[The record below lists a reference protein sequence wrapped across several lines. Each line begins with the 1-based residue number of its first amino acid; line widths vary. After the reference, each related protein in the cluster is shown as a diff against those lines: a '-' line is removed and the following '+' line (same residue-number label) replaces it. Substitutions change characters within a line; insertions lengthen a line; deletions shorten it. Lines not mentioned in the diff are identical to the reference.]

1 MLWHAIF
8 GPLDI
13 IYCVYFNVL
22 SIYGILGCIGLLI
35 FGFIYPNIINN
46 IFFILSVFIFFI
58 IYFQNR
64 LLYNMCINN
73 NKNIESMDYTPI
85 PQFQNDCRRPGKDI
99 LVPGTCPVCGE
110 TPFCTSTGAWM
121 CKTMWTPQNNIY
133 IREGQ
138 DCV

>member
-1 MLWHAIF
+1 MVFDDFF
-8 GPLDI
+8 GPLDT
-13 IYCVYFNVL
+13 IYCIYFNVL

-35 FGFIYPNIINN
+35 FGFIYPIIKNK
-46 IFFILSVFIFFI
+46 IFFILYVILFFI

-73 NKNIESMDYTPI
+73 KNIEYYEPI
-85 PQFQNDCRRPGKDI
+85 PQFQNDCRRPGKQI